1 MLTKTTGKRYTPKEI
16 ERILLLTQDAVSL
29 NVMIGG
35 PDGEA
40 DTELGDL
47 IPDEGPGPE
56 DLFLIEDR
64 KNNVHKCLNG
74 ALRPR
79 EAEVLK
85 MRFGI
90 GDYPIMTLEEIGEK
104 LNITRERVRQIESK
118 ALRKAKVYFLKQKM
132 RFEDV

>member
-1 MLTKTTGKRYTPKEI
+1 MLTKRTGKKYTPKEI
-16 ERILLLTQDAVSL
+16 ERILLLAQDVVSL
-29 NVMIGG
+29 NLVIGG

-40 DTELGDL
+40 DTEIGDL

-56 DLFLIEDR
+56 DLLLIEDR
-64 KNNVHKCLNG
+64 KSNVHRCLNS

-90 GDYPIMTLEEIGEK
+90 DNYPIMTLEEIGDK
-104 LNITRERVRQIESK
+104 LNITRERVRQIEDK
-118 ALRKAKVYFLKQKM
+118 ALRKAKVYFLRQKM
-132 RFEDV
+132 RFEDI